1 MRRPA
6 AVLLALAF
14 LLGGQAAAPVPA
26 RAEPA
31 AVGDGKV
38 WDGKASRKE
47 VDAAVVEYFG
57 ATEERRAEIRTFLD
71 GLGALSEADAK
82 AWAKTLLKEADRRG
96 EKFPAK
102 SGETFK
108 HGSLS
113 GPVFTAGKATR
124 NAPLF
129 VALHGGGAG
138 VGDGQ
143 EAMQKWS
150 FVAGK
155 AFLIAPTT
163 PDKRDSAWCQED
175 IEAWVLALIDAAV
188 RTYDLDTN
196 RVYLA
201 GHSMGG
207 YGTWSIGCR
216 TADRFAALS
225 ACAGG
230 IFMVVGGGEPT
241 LAPGHVPNL
250 LDTPIWFY
258 NSTDDKQVSCRS
270 AQLANAELQR
280 LKAAGYPYV
289 WTYDEYHD
297 IGHGLPPKGLKPIGD
312 WMLEKVRGPYPK
324 RVVFEPSRKG
334 KRRLFWLATDSDAKV
349 EGKIEGNTVTIGPE
363 GHGGGV
369 TVYLNASLVDVTKPV
384 TVMVDGKP
392 AFEGAIPPRL
402 SVLLDTI
409 AAGRDPKQFFDRAV
423 AVP

>member
-1 MRRPA
+1 MYIRRVRLLPA
-6 AVLLALAF
+6 GFLALG
-14 LLGGQAAAPVPA
+14 LWIGPGAAAPTPA
-26 RAEPA
+26 RADAPA
-31 AVGDGKV
+31 V

-47 VDAAVVEYFG
+47 VDAAVAEYFD
-57 ATEERRAEIRTFLD
+57 AKDERRAEIRAMLD

-82 AWAKTLLKEADRRG
+82 TWAKTLLKEADRRG
-96 EKFPAK
+96 PKFPAK
-102 SGETFK
+102 SGETWTL
-108 HGSLS
+108 GSLK
-113 GPVFTAGKATR
+113 GPVFTAGKPAK
-124 NAPLF
+124 NGAML

-143 EAMQKWS
+143 EAMQKWQ

-155 AFLIAPTT
+155 AFVIAPTT
-163 PDKRDSAWCQED
+163 PDKRDSAWCAED
-175 IEAWVLALIDAAV
+175 VEAWVLALIDAAV

-196 RVYLA
+196 RVWLA

-216 TADRFAALS
+216 HADRFAALS

-230 IFMVVGGGEPT
+230 IFMMVGGGEPT

-270 AQLANAELQR
+270 SQLANAELKR
-280 LKAAGYPYV
+280 WKEAGYPYV
-289 WTYDEYHD
+289 WTYDEYGN

-312 WMLEKVRGPYPK
+312 WLVERVRNPYPK
-324 RVVFEPSRKG
+324 RVVFEPSRKA
-334 KRRLFWLATDSDAKV
+334 KRRLFWLATDSDARV

-363 GHGGGV
+363 GRASGV
-369 TVYLNASLVDVTKPV
+369 TVHLNASLVDVTKPV
-384 TVMVDGKP
+384 TVVADGKP
-392 AFEGAIPPRL
+392 VFEGPVPPRL

-409 AAGRDPKQFFDRAV
+409 ATGRDPKQFFDRAV
-423 AVP
+423 TIP